1 MEGRVL
7 LRGRERNG
15 VNECMIDAS
24 LTLGGLDRER
34 EKEIYTSFFSL
45 CLCFGSSPLIITLII
60 IITII
65 IISLAPFFR
74 ALSTVPLSHPSLW
87 RSPCQSDR
95 NVTLWLII
103 PGLHRLL
110 QVASLLRDTHKKKQ
124 RSLAQHVNVSFIYLF
139 YLHFMSVVSTHRTVW
154 DPALCN
160 LEACKLL
167 KSTKGKEIARGL
179 KLQK

>member
-1 MEGRVL
+1 MLEICDIGWPKNGGESIIERQREERGKWMYDWCEFDTRRV
-7 LRGRERNG
+7 RQ
-15 VNECMIDAS
+15 
-24 LTLGGLDRER
+24 R

-65 IISLAPFFR
+65 IISLSPFFR
-74 ALSTVPLSHPSLW
+74 ALSPVPLSHPSLW

-110 QVASLLRDTHKKKQ
+110 QVASLLRHTHKKKTKIF
-124 RSLAQHVNVSFIYLF
+124 SSTCKCSF
-139 YLHFMSVVSTHRTVW
+139 YLS
-154 DPALCN
+154 
-160 LEACKLL
+160 LL
-167 KSTKGKEIARGL
+167 FAFHVCSIHTQNCMGSCIV
-179 KLQK
+179 

>member
-1 MEGRVL
+1 MEGRAL

-15 VNECMIDAS
+15 VNECMIDVS

-34 EKEIYTSFFSL
+34 ERDIHLFFFTL
-45 CLCFGSSPLIITLII
+45 PLFRLIAPHHYPHHHHHHHNYFPL
-60 IITII
+60 
-65 IISLAPFFR
+65 SPFFR
-74 ALSTVPLSHPSLW
+74 ALSPVPLSHPSLW

-110 QVASLLRDTHKKKQ
+110 QVASLLRHTHSKKQ
-124 RSLAQHVNVSFIYLF
+124 RPLAQHVNVPFIYLF
-139 YLHFMSVVSTHRTVW
+139 YLHFMSVASTHRTVW
-154 DPALCN
+154 DPASCN

>member
-34 EKEIYTSFFSL
+34 ERDIHLFFSL
-45 CLCFGSSPLIITLII
+45 CLCFGSSPLIITFII

-110 QVASLLRDTHKKKQ
+110 QVASLLRDTHTKKTKIF
-124 RSLAQHVNVSFIYLF
+124 SSTCKCFF
-139 YLHFMSVVSTHRTVW
+139 YLS
-154 DPALCN
+154 
-160 LEACKLL
+160 LL
-167 KSTKGKEIARGL
+167 FAFHVCSIHTQNCMGSRIV
-179 KLQK
+179 

>member
-34 EKEIYTSFFSL
+34 ERDIHLFFFTL
-45 CLCFGSSPLIITLII
+45 PLFRLIAPHHYPHHHHHHHNYFPL
-60 IITII
+60 
-65 IISLAPFFR
+65 SPFFPS
-74 ALSTVPLSHPSLW
+74 LSPVPLSHPSLW

-110 QVASLLRDTHKKKQ
+110 QVASLLRHTHKKTKTF
-124 RSLAQHVNVSFIYLF
+124 SSTCKCSF
-139 YLHFMSVVSTHRTVW
+139 YLS
-154 DPALCN
+154 
-160 LEACKLL
+160 LL
-167 KSTKGKEIARGL
+167 FAFHVCSIHTQNCMGSRIV
-179 KLQK
+179 

>member
-15 VNECMIDAS
+15 VNECMTDAS

-34 EKEIYTSFFSL
+34 ERDVHLFFFTLPLFRLIAPHHYPHHHHHHNYFPLSFFFEL
-45 CLCFGSSPLIITLII
+45 C
-60 IITII
+60 
-65 IISLAPFFR
+65 
-74 ALSTVPLSHPSLW
+74 HQ
-87 RSPCQSDR
+87 SPCP
-95 NVTLWLII
+95 TPLC
-103 PGLHRLL
+103 
-110 QVASLLRDTHKKKQ
+110 DTHHANQIVTWHYGSLYLGCTVCCKWPAFSDTHTKKQ
-124 RSLAQHVNVSFIYLF
+124 RSLAQHVNVPFIYLF
-139 YLHFMSVVSTHRTVW
+139 YLHFMSVVSTHRCVW